1 MGLLVNC
8 LAVVFSTIIAICG
21 VSYFVREKNAGGL
34 RYFLLIM
41 GFFGALW
48 SGGYGIMGFTET
60 SESAAVFRAIGLV
73 GVVGF
78 MMTEALMIAYMV
90 GLPKW
95 LYRSYAAIFGIFAA
109 VDLCFFIPD
118 YHEFVRIDGRMCYY
132 STNSIGRVVH
142 SAFLAFITV
151 TMLGIAIIW
160 VHKDKPTRQAY
171 YVKAAILS
179 NFAILFS
186 IIPDTILP
194 MLGKPSFPS
203 SAYGMFLTY
212 MITWFW
218 ATRFNA
224 FSITVGNLSQYIYES
239 ANTAILIFD
248 EHLRLFLVNKYGREL
263 LGIKKIENQKLSEL
277 FQSTEEE
284 TERLL
289 DVILQDNKGVKEL
302 ISTHGEISCSLNFS
316 VARDFHDDPYC
327 IVCFVYD
334 LTKEKNMLQELV
346 RANEA
351 KSQFLANMSHE
362 IRTPING
369 ILGMDNM
376 LLKECKDE
384 GLREYAKNIQ
394 SAGQSLLSIIND
406 ILDISKIESGKL
418 EILPIKYE
426 LFSILNDCYNLT
438 KAKLEEKPLEFVIQ
452 VNENLPSC
460 LYGDEVRIRQI
471 INNFLSN
478 AVKYTKQGKVTF
490 CLDYEQKSSEQILL
504 IISVSDTGIG
514 IKEEDLG
521 KLFTSF
527 TRIEEKRNRNIEGTG
542 LGLNLTKNLVDL
554 MGGEVLV
561 ESTYGKGSCFTAKIP
576 QKVVDATPMGD
587 FGKRYQ
593 QYLRSSDSDSL
604 TFSAPD
610 AKILVVD
617 DVDMNLKVV
626 KGLLK
631 ETKIQIDTAVSGREC
646 LECAEKKRYDVIFL
660 DHMMPEMDG
669 IETLQNMKLLTDN
682 PNREVPVIML
692 TANAIVGAKEEYMQA
707 GFTDYLTKPIQET
720 ELLEMLLKYLPK
732 ELVCEEREITGSKD
746 TMQTE
751 LTEHSEGA
759 GTEVHTEEAGT
770 AENMEETGSLGH
782 AEEAGTAENCDIV
795 DASGTA
801 RNDDMTQMGMMQRL
815 ESLEGLDVKTG
826 LSYCMNEEDF
836 YVEMLGEYL
845 KSDKVSKLEQ
855 FFVTEDWDNY
865 RTIVHALKSTSL
877 TIGAVHLSEEAKAL
891 EMAAKDK
898 DASFI
903 RANHKTVLD
912 EYIELMTGIRE
923 ILKTDK

>member
-1 MGLLVNC
+1 MGIFINC

-21 VSYFVREKNAGGL
+21 ISYFMREKNAGAL
-34 RYFLLIM
+34 RYYMLVM

-60 SESAAVFRAIGLV
+60 AELAAVFRAVGLV

-90 GLPKW
+90 ELPKW
-95 LYRSYAAIFGIFAA
+95 LFRVYATVFGIFS
-109 VDLCFFIPD
+109 VIDLCFFIPD
-118 YHEFVRIDGRMCYY
+118 QHTFVRLNGRMCYY
-132 STNSIGRVVH
+132 STNSLGRMVH
-142 SAFLAFITV
+142 SVFLAFV
-151 TMLGIAIIW
+151 ALTMIGMAILW
-160 VHKDKPTRQAY
+160 VHKEKPKRQAY
-171 YVKAAILS
+171 YVSAAILS

-248 EHLRLFLVNKYGREL
+248 EHFRLVLANPYGQEL
-263 LGIKKIENQKLSEL
+263 LGIEKIENQKLMHL
-277 FQSTEEE
+277 FQGTEEE
-284 TERLL
+284 VDRLQ
-289 DVILQDNKGVKEL
+289 DTILQDNKGVAEMV
-302 ISTHGEISCSLNFS
+302 SAHEAISCSLNFS

-334 LTKEKNMLQELV
+334 LTKEKNMLEELIQ
-346 RANEA
+346 ANEA

-369 ILGMDNM
+369 ILGMDSV
-376 LLKECKDE
+376 LLKECNDE
-384 GLREYAKNIQ
+384 KLREYAKNIQ

-406 ILDISKIESGKL
+406 ILDISKIESGKM
-418 EILPIKYE
+418 EILPIRYQ
-426 LFSILNDCYNLT
+426 LFSVLNDCYNVT
-438 KAKLEEKPLEFVIQ
+438 KVKLENKPIEFTMQINEK
-452 VNENLPSC
+452 LPSW

-478 AVKYTKQGKVTF
+478 AVKYTKEGNITF
-490 CLDYEQKSSEQILL
+490 CLDYEEKTDEQILL
-504 IISVSDTGIG
+504 VIAVHDTGIG

-521 KLFTSF
+521 KLFESF

-554 MGGEVLV
+554 MGGEVFV

-576 QKVVDATPMGD
+576 QTIVDAKPMGD

-593 QYLRSSDSDSL
+593 QYLSTSDDDKLSFL
-604 TFSAPD
+604 APE

-617 DVDMNLKVV
+617 DVTMNLKVV
-626 KGLLK
+626 EGLLK
-631 ETKIQIDTAVSGREC
+631 ATKIQIDTAVSGREC
-646 LECAEKKRYDVIFL
+646 LECVKTKRYHMIFL

-669 IETLQNMKLLTDN
+669 IETLEHMKTLVDN
-682 PNREVPVIML
+682 PNAQTPVIML

-707 GFTDYLTKPIQET
+707 GFTDYLTKPIREA
-720 ELLEMLLKYLPK
+720 ELLEMLLKYLPG
-732 ELVCEEREITGSKD
+732 ELVREKDGQGFLHRDCE
-746 TMQTE
+746 
-751 LTEHSEGA
+751 
-759 GTEVHTEEAGT
+759 GTEQLQNEKDAEQPETEAPAVEPEIGK
-770 AENMEETGSLGH
+770 ME
-782 AEEAGTAENCDIV
+782 
-795 DASGTA
+795 
-801 RNDDMTQMGMMQRL
+801 QL
-815 ESLEGLDVKTG
+815 EQLDGLDVKTG
-826 LSYCMNEEDF
+826 LIYCMNEEDF
-836 YVEMLGEYL
+836 YIDILQEFMNADKASQL
-845 KSDKVSKLEQ
+845 KQFLEE
-855 FFVTEDWDNY
+855 EDWDNY
-865 RTIVHALKSTSL
+865 RTTVHALKSTSL
-877 TIGAVHLSEEAKAL
+877 TIGAAHLSGEAKAL
-891 EMAAKDK
+891 EMAAKEGDTDYIRSHH
-898 DASFI
+898 DA
-903 RANHKTVLD
+903 VLK
-912 EYIELMTGIRE
+912 EYKELTDRLKE
-923 ILKTDK
+923 ILKDGAETIA